1 MDTAM
6 NVALTNP
13 SNPKYTQQMFGAV
26 VKSYYAQLLDVDPSR
41 LYSVSIM
48 PCVAKK
54 HECAIPVM
62 NDAGAG
68 AGRKPLL
75 SGSEKCP
82 SLLP

>member
-1 MDTAM
+1 M

-13 SNPKYTQQMFGAV
+13 SNPKSPQQMFGAV
-26 VKSYYAQLLDVDPSR
+26 VKSYYAQLLDMDPSW

-62 NDAGAG
+62 NDSGAG

>member
-1 MDTAM
+1 MDTEM

-54 HECAIPVM
+54 HDCAIPATHA
-62 NDAGAG
+62 AGAG
-68 AGRKPLL
+68 AGRQPLL
-75 SGSEKCP
+75 SGSEKFP